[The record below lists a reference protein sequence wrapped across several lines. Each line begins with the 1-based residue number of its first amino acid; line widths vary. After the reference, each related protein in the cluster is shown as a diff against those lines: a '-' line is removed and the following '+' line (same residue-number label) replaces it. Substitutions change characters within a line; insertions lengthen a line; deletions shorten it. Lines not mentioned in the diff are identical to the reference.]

1 MQFAEKFLVA
11 ACLAVVSGPGA
22 SAQSTYFDPGKKLA
36 DRLSAE
42 SFRDPRPV

>member
-11 ACLAVVSGPGA
+11 ACLAVGSGTGA
-22 SAQSTYFDPGKKLA
+22 WAQSTYFDPGKKLV

-42 SFRDPRPV
+42 SLRDPRQV